1 MAKVKMSRA
10 FDAFGNIVSIADVSS
25 GKSCK
30 CTCLG
35 CKSPLIA
42 KKGEDRA
49 DHFSHD
55 PNSKVKS
62 ACTWA
67 PETEIH
73 IVAKEIIEE
82 DKCLL
87 IPIGTIEP
95 RTELIQFDQVK
106 LEIRQESRVPDV
118 VAELDGEVFFIEVA
132 VTHLCDMSKVQDY
145 KRSNRNCLEID
156 LSGFHITGE
165 VVAKNELREMIN
177 SAESTWV
184 SVAPTGN
191 YALKIHNHNRHQIS
205 ELHKR
210 HKAEKSK
217 LQGEISVLQGNLRT
231 FKNTESAAQAKSS
244 SVNEQLK
251 LLNYRLQQ
259 AKLALANFER
269 DIEQHNS
276 ELQKVYMFEENQK
289 KHAIWHERVVEA
301 NNKRESDLNM
311 TSLKLTS
318 LQLRLEDD
326 GKALEQKQAKLER
339 YETQLNNKESKFEHT
354 VEVRALEL
362 AEAKLA
368 ILLKDKQSEIDAY
381 NNKVKDAE
389 KRFAEVKRKYGSYI
403 KV

>member
-1 MAKVKMSRA
+1 MARVKMSRA

-55 PNSKVKS
+55 PNSEVKS
-62 ACTWA
+62 VCTWA

-73 IVAKEIIEE
+73 IVAKEIIQE

-87 IPIGTIEP
+87 VPIGTIEP
-95 RTELIQFDQVK
+95 RTELIKFDQVK
-106 LEIRQESRVPDV
+106 LEIKQENRVPDI
-118 VAELDGEVFFIEVA
+118 VAELDGEVFYIEVA
-132 VTHLCDMSKVQDY
+132 VTHSCDNAKVRDY

-177 SAESTWV
+177 SAESSWV
-184 SVAPTGN
+184 SVAPTGS
-191 YALKIHNHNRHQIS
+191 YASKINNHNRYQIS

-210 HKAEKSK
+210 HKTDKKK
-217 LQGEISVLQGNLRT
+217 LQREISVLQGNLRAL
-231 FKNTESAAQAKSS
+231 KNTESSAQAKSS
-244 SVNEQLK
+244 SANEKLK
-251 LLNYRLQQ
+251 LLNCRLQQ
-259 AKLALANFER
+259 ARLVLTNFER

-289 KHAIWHERVVEA
+289 QHFIWHESVIEA
-301 NNKRESDLNM
+301 NNQRESELDM
-311 TSLKLTS
+311 KSLKLTS

-326 GKALEQKQAKLER
+326 GKALEHKRAKLEQ
-339 YETQLNNKESKFEHT
+339 YETLLNNKESKLDRT
-354 VEVRALEL
+354 VEARALEL

-368 ILLKDKQSEIDAY
+368 FLLKDKQSEIDAY
-381 NNKVKDAE
+381 DNKVKDAE